1 MKKKLIVCLAA
12 VLAVGT
18 LLAGCG
24 SADSSNSGSAGGSA
38 VEAEPVSADHDELIA
53 GTSAG
58 YFGATNLDVAS
69 EWNGWY
75 LSFFGVS
82 ENLFRLDDAYNAV
95 PWLVDTYSNVDDTTW
110 EFTLRDDVTFTNGE
124 KMTAESV
131 KACLERTYQ
140 VSDRA
145 ASTLAIDEIRA
156 DGQVL
161 TIVTPAAN
169 PTILNDLCDP
179 LFGIYYVGDDQDYE
193 GGSVCTG
200 PYVVKEFVANEVT
213 TLSAYPE
220 YWGGAPKEETVVLK
234 SFTDVDTM
242 VYAIQNGEIDIIAAL
257 PAASVSLFSDESAY
271 TTYSVPTTRGH
282 FIRFNYDSPIA
293 SDPAVR
299 QALAMCIDRE
309 GYAAELCEGTCVPD
323 WGVFTNTLSYGNT
336 DNLNLTVDKYD
347 PEGAAKVL
355 ADAGWEDTDGDGIL
369 DKDGTPLKIKC
380 ITISTQQSF
389 LDMGDI
395 LHSTLGSIGIDFTQ
409 TSYEQ
414 LETQE
419 AYADLDWDMEISS
432 KAMAPT
438 GNPQYFL
445 NTDIVTDGPANYGG
459 YSNAQIDELTTKLS
473 TTFEPAERDAIMY
486 EVQQIILD
494 ESAYIVFSNP
504 EFICVSNNDVTGF
517 EIQPSEYYFI
527 DNQIEKN

>member
-1 MKKKLIVCLAA
+1 MKKKLVLCLAA
-12 VLAVGT
+12 VMAAGIIMT
-18 LLAGCG
+18 GCG
-24 SADSSNSGSAGGSA
+24 GSGSNSGGGSSAG
-38 VEAEPVSADHDELIA
+38 AEQQAAANPDALIA

-82 ENLFRLDDAYNAV
+82 ETLFRLDDAYNAN
-95 PWLVDTYSNVDDTTW
+95 PWLVESYNNVDETTW
-110 EFTLRDDVTFTNGE
+110 EFTLRDDVTFSNGE
-124 KMTAESV
+124 KMTADTV
-131 KACLERTYQ
+131 KACLDRTYQ

-145 ASTLAIDEIRA
+145 QSTLAIDEIRA

-161 TIVTPAAN
+161 TIVTPEAN

-179 LFGIYYVGDDQDYE
+179 LFGIYYTGDDQDYE

-200 PYVVKEFVANEVT
+200 PYVVSEFEANVET
-213 TLSAYPE
+213 TLSAYPD

-234 SFTDVDTM
+234 SFSDVDSM

-257 PAASVSLFSDESAY
+257 PASSISLFTDESAY
-271 TTYSVPTTRGH
+271 TTYSVATTRGH
-282 FIRFNYDSPIA
+282 FVRFNYDSAVA

-299 QALAMCIDRE
+299 QALAMCIDRD
-309 GYAAELCEGTCVPD
+309 GYADELCEGTCVPD

-336 DNLNLTVDKYD
+336 DNLNLKVDKYD
-347 PEGAAKVL
+347 PEGAAQVL

-369 DKDGTPLKIKC
+369 DKDGTPLEIKC

-395 LHSTLGSIGIDFTQ
+395 LHSTLGDIGIDFSM

-419 AYADLDWDMEISS
+419 AYADLDWDAELSS

-445 NTDIVTDGPANYGG
+445 NTDVVTGGPANYGG
-459 YSNAQIDELTTKLS
+459 YSNEQIDELAAELS
-473 TTFEPAERDAIMY
+473 GTFDPAQRDAIMY

-504 EFICVSNNDVTGF
+504 EFICVSTNAVSGF

-527 DNQIEKN
+527 DNKIEKN